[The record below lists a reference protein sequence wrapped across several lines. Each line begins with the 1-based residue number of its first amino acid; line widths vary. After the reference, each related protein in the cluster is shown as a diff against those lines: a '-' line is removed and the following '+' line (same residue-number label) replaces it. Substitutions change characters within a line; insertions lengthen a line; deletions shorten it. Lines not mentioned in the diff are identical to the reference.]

1 MHPQRLYGETKGMLL
16 VVYTILC
23 ITSFLM
29 FGPFLPVIATSL
41 KSYTDLMLRPFSLIP
56 EKVLWENYLQVFQ
69 TVPLLLYIWNTAKV
83 SLLCTI
89 GVLGTSSTAAYAFA
103 RLRFPGKNTLFI
115 LYLATMM
122 IPGQVTLVPVFIL
135 MRHFNLIDTHAAI
148 VLPIWGL
155 MSAYGTFLLR
165 QFFLTIPKDL
175 EEAAIIDGC
184 GYLGRFFRIV
194 LPLSK
199 PALATLGIF
208 TLLSVWNNYLYPL
221 VFLNTPT
228 KRTLTLGLAIFR
240 GDVDV
245 QWNLLM
251 AGTIVAILPMV
262 VAFLIA
268 QRYFVE
274 GITLTGLKG

>member
-1 MHPQRLYGETKGMLL
+1 MRLQRLSGETAGMLIA
-16 VVYTILC
+16 VYGVLC
-23 ITSFLM
+23 ATSLLM

-41 KSYTDLMLRPFSLIP
+41 KSYAELMLRPFSLIP
-56 EKVLWENYLQVFQ
+56 EKILWSNYLEVFRA
-69 TVPLLLYIWNTAKV
+69 VPLLVYLWNTAKV
-83 SLLCTI
+83 SFLCTI
-89 GVLGTSSTAAYAFA
+89 GVLGTSSMAAYAFA
-103 RLRFPGKNTLFI
+103 RLRFPGKNVLFV

-122 IPGQVTLVPVFIL
+122 VPGQVTLVPVFIL
-135 MRHFNLIDTHAAI
+135 MRHFKLIDTHAAL

-165 QFFLTIPKDL
+165 QFFLTIPRDL

-184 GYLGRFFRIV
+184 GYLGRFLRII

-221 VFLNTPT
+221 VFLNTPA
-228 KRTLTLGLAIFR
+228 KRTLTLGLAMFR

-262 VAFLIA
+262 VAFLAA